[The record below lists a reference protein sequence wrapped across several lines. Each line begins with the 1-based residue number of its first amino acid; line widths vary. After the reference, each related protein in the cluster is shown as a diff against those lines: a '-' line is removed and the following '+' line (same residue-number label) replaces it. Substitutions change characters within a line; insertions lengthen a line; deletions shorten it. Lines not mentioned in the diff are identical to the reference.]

1 MLPAPAAIDKID
13 IVMKKEITK
22 AMRLLIATA
31 LMLLVAVTSTKGAS
45 TKDESF
51 APFWAQ
57 FKTAVASKNK
67 EAIAG
72 MTKFPFTY
80 MSDILTKTDFI
91 KKCDAI
97 FGTKVQRCIRDA
109 KPVKADDR
117 DSYSVFCGETIFVFE
132 KGSGG
137 YQFTDVGEN
146 D

>member
-1 MLPAPAAIDKID
+1 
-13 IVMKKEITK
+13 MKSDSEK
-22 AMRLLIATA
+22 AMKLLIATA
-31 LMLLVAVTSTKGAS
+31 LTLLVAMTPIKGAGI
-45 TKDESF
+45 KDESF

-67 EAIAG
+67 EAIAA
-72 MTKFPFTY
+72 MTKFPFEY
-80 MSDILTKTDFI
+80 LSDSLTKADFM

-97 FGTKVQRCIRDA
+97 FSAKVQRCLRDA

-117 DSYSVFCGETIFVFE
+117 DSYSVFCGQTIFVFE
-132 KGSGG
+132 KGNGG

>member
-1 MLPAPAAIDKID
+1 MPASVAIDKIN
-13 IVMKKEITK
+13 IVMKTEIKK
-22 AMRLLIATA
+22 AMKLLIATA
-31 LMLLVAVTSTKGAS
+31 LTLLVAKTPIKAAGIT
-45 TKDESF
+45 DESF

-67 EAIAG
+67 EAIAA
-72 MTKFPFTY
+72 MTKFPFEHL
-80 MSDILTKTDFI
+80 SDSLTKADFI

-97 FGTKVQRCIRDA
+97 FSAKVQRCFRDA

-117 DSYSVFCGETIFVFE
+117 NSYSVFCGQTIFVFE
-132 KGSGG
+132 KGNGG